1 MAKLSS
7 FLKRHSCPIA
17 LLMFDENGKLYSEE
31 YEKDKYNN
39 IPQTLLD
46 REVMDSNYED
56 EVLEIWIR

>member
-7 FLKRHSCPIA
+7 FLKRHSCPIV
-17 LLMFDENGKLYSEE
+17 LLMFDENGRLYSEE

-39 IPQTLLD
+39 IPKTLLD

>member
-17 LLMFDENGKLYSEE
+17 LLMFDDNGILHSEE
-31 YEKDKYNN
+31 YEKDKYNH
-39 IPQTLLD
+39 IPKSLLD
-46 REVMDSNYED
+46 KEVMDSNYED

>member
-7 FLKRHSCPIA
+7 FLKRHKCPIA
-17 LLMFDENGKLYSEE
+17 LLMFDDNGNLHSEE
-31 YEKDKYNN
+31 YGKDEYNHISQN
-39 IPQTLLD
+39 LLD